1 MILIILGYSSFSCAK
16 AIGFP
21 RGPLGPGQVKSCRIQ
36 VATGQVKSRDLR
48 KLPPC
53 LSGPLTLSY
62 QSYIYI
68 YNMYIYIYIY
78 ICVSYV
84 FTYIY
89 IYIICILYIYHV
101 YIYIYIYDMYKVCVY
116 VCIHTY

>member
-68 YNMYIYIYIY
+68 Y

-84 FTYIY
+84 FIY
-89 IYIICILYIYHV
+89 IYHMYIIYIMF
-101 YIYIYIYDMYKVCVY
+101 IYIYIYDTYKVCVY